1 MKDKD
6 IRDCLLM
13 LAAAVEAV
21 GASAY
26 LVIGDDAWRVVEK
39 VVTEVERRMND
50 DEAGF
55 HHRI

>member
-21 GASAY
+21 GTSAY
-26 LVIGDDAWRVVEK
+26 LVIGEDAWRVVENA
-39 VVTEVERRMND
+39 VTEVKRRVSD
-50 DEAGF
+50 GCS
-55 HHRI
+55 R